1 MNLLHIQNTKVLNQ
15 TTSVEHNRNGRVT
28 DDTVLS
34 NAQALFKRMSIVWT
48 RVFYPF
54 LVARFDT
61 IGSIRREVR

>member
-1 MNLLHIQNTKVLNQ
+1 MNLLHIQKINVLNQ

-34 NAQALFKRMSIVWT
+34 NVQALFKRKSIVWT

-61 IGSIRREVR
+61 IGGISGEVR